1 MQNETVC
8 SQHQAGNEISD
19 KIHIPLKQEYCD
31 ESQDLLQRFASFSF
45 NTPEVSEKKLS
56 LLKRL
61 LLLQKK
67 NNLGEIGDPS
77 FLLDENFELSPKNY
91 SLLLEYTKKTA
102 KKLNDLMTQSSD
114 LFSSYL
120 NIHQTPD
127 FIESSEESSLHMC
140 SPSIDSNSTRDSDQ
154 LSDYYPSFTSLTP
167 EGVTPRN
174 SQYVKQP
181 KFEINRAW
189 DNEKDKLLIKLTSK
203 YNKDWKK
210 VAKTMSNIYQTKYN
224 YEFLKDRFK
233 QLANSN
239 MKLMK
244 YAYKPEKK
252 MPEQNVEDW
261 NSMEY
266 QLTKKIPNGF
276 KQKSHS
282 QLVGQTRMNLFDS
295 LLDETNNVHK
305 IPTKNERESI
315 HYFYTRDQQMTSK
328 TLEVPWISFD
338 FDKEFGSEDQLFT
351 RITPCHE

>member
-1 MQNETVC
+1 MQNETIC
-8 SQHQAGNEISD
+8 SQHQSGNEISD
-19 KIHIPLKQEYCD
+19 KIHIPLTQEGCD
-31 ESQDLLQRFASFSF
+31 ESHDLLQRFASFSF

-67 NNLGEIGDPS
+67 NNLNEIGDPS

-91 SLLLEYTKKTA
+91 SLLLDYTKKTA
-102 KKLNDLMTQSSD
+102 QKLNDLMTQSSD

-127 FIESSEESSLHMC
+127 FMESPEEGSTHMC

-154 LSDYYPSFTSLTP
+154 LSDHHPSFTP
-167 EGVTPRN
+167 EGVTPRS
-174 SQYVKQP
+174 SQYVKQA

-189 DNEKDKLLIKLTSK
+189 DCEKDKLLIKLTSK

-210 VAKTMSNIYQTKYN
+210 VSKTLSNIYQTKYN
-224 YEFLKDRFK
+224 YEFLRDRFK
-233 QLANSN
+233 QLSTSN
-239 MKLMK
+239 VKLLK
-244 YAYKPEKK
+244 YAHKPEKK

-261 NSMEY
+261 NSSEY
-266 QLTKKIPNGF
+266 QFTKKIPNGF
-276 KQKSHS
+276 KPKSHS
-282 QLVGQTRMNLFDS
+282 QLVSQTRMNLFDTI
-295 LLDETNNVHK
+295 LGETNNVNR

-315 HYFYTRDQQMTSK
+315 HYFYTRDQQMASK

-351 RITPCHE
+351 RITQCHQ